1 MKKRTAVY
9 KSCRI
14 HYNSDYSGDIIITN
28 RDTTSV
34 LVNKKATIFCRP
46 LDIMSELFG
55 AWLRKDTTIIIKSI
69 KRCCDKEIEVLY
81 SDIKSF
87 VVKGK

>member
-1 MKKRTAVY
+1 MHTAVY

-34 LVNKKATIFCRP
+34 PVNKISTIFCRRVD
-46 LDIMSELFG
+46 LISELFDAG
-55 AWLRKDTTIIIKSI
+55 IRKDTTIIIKSI

-87 VVKGK
+87 VVKGE